1 VEQVCRADKRRAQA
15 DAFHSRR
22 DARGCRQVGA
32 RYQAQIYQKKAV
44 ALGNLV
50 KLDVHPGKDH
60 GWTGIEK
67 DMENIADWFDEHLK
81 GIKKAKA

>member
-1 VEQVCRADKRRAQA
+1 MPSIAAGMPGDADKL
-15 DAFHSRR
+15 
-22 DARGCRQVGA
+22 VPL
-32 RYQAQIYQKKAV
+32 YQAQIYQKKAV

-60 GWTGIEK
+60 VWTGIEK